1 MPLLDIAT
9 SQASLQNHLSP
20 LRAQF
25 LIHCK
30 VFSSPFTFGDEK
42 SPVSIWKSFHF
53 PKNPNSWKRTKLQI
67 KAVATLEPK
76 SSTHKKDGYK
86 KNAQLEVD
94 SDVSVAQAEAKA
106 SSEDT
111 SDVDEKELLRRTRIS
126 KANKGNTPWNK
137 GRKHSPET
145 LRKIRERTKLAMQN
159 PKVRMKLANL
169 GHSQSEETRSKIGVA
184 VRSTW
189 RKRREKLIVQETC
202 YYEWQNLIADASRR
216 GYVGEEE
223 MQWDSY
229 KILSEK
235 LEIEWVESIEHRK
248 TAPRPKGSKRAP
260 KSPEQRRKIAEAIAA
275 KWADPEYRQ
284 RVCSALSKF
293 HGSPV
298 GEGRRPRRRPSVQP
312 KKREPTKRSSNVNN
326 LTGND
331 ITSSIQI
338 VRPRSK
344 APVYKDP
351 MAKSKLQML
360 KNIKAQRTAT
370 ETQKT
375 EAIERARLLIDEAE
389 KAAEALEFAA
399 TKSPIA
405 RASLIETRKLIAE
418 AIQLLESTDSED
430 ITSKNDTD
438 PLASAEPVDQV
449 QQEIELSNG
458 TATQTGSK
466 EANGTKIHASSKD
479 EDLNLTNL
487 SLLNGENGMLPS
499 SYNGY
504 SLPAAI
510 HLESLMEQSS
520 SPKKHDQVELNGSV
534 TPESSPLPN
543 GRLVKDESA
552 SKSIAATKKWVRGRL
567 VEVTEGD

>member
-1 MPLLDIAT
+1 MFVDIAT
-9 SQASLQNHLSP
+9 AQASLQNHLSP

-25 LIHCK
+25 LVHCK

-42 SPVSIWKSFHF
+42 GPVSIWKSFHF

-76 SSTHKKDGYK
+76 SSVHKEDGYK
-86 KNAQLEVD
+86 KNAQLEVN
-94 SDVSVAQAEAKA
+94 SEVSTAEA
-106 SSEDT
+106 SGEDT

-145 LRKIRERTKLAMQN
+145 LRKIRERTKIAMQN
-159 PKVRMKLANL
+159 PKIRMKLANL
-169 GHSQSEETRSKIGVA
+169 GHAQTDETKTKIAVGV
-184 VRSTW
+184 RMTW
-189 RKRREKLIVQETC
+189 RKRREKLIVQESC

-216 GYVGEEE
+216 GLVGEEE

-229 KILSEK
+229 KILSDKIEV
-235 LEIEWVESIEHRK
+235 EWVESIEQRK
-248 TAPRPKGSKRAP
+248 TMPRPKGSKRAP

-275 KWADPEYRQ
+275 KWADPEYRE
-284 RVCSALSKF
+284 RVCSALSKY

-298 GEGRRPRRRPSVQP
+298 GAERRPRRRPNIQP
-312 KKREPTKRSSNVNN
+312 KKRDPTKRSGNINN
-326 LTGND
+326 LNGND
-331 ITSSIQI
+331 AISTIEQL
-338 VRPRSK
+338 RSRIK

-360 KNIKAQRTAT
+360 KNIKAERAAT
-370 ETQKT
+370 ETKKT
-375 EAIERARLLIDEAE
+375 EAVERARLLIAEAE

-405 RASLIETRKLIAE
+405 RASLVETRKLIAE
-418 AIQLLESTDSED
+418 AIELLESTDSGD
-430 ITSKNDTD
+430 ITSKNDSD
-438 PLASAEPVDQV
+438 PLASSEHVGEV
-449 QQEIELSNG
+449 ESGIELSNG
-458 TATQTGSK
+458 SATQTALKGPNGSK
-466 EANGTKIHASSKD
+466 ILASNQD
-479 EDLNLTNL
+479 EDLNFTNL
-487 SLLNGENGMLPS
+487 SLLNGENGLLTS

-510 HLESLMEQSS
+510 HLESLIEHSS
-520 SPKKHDQVELNGSV
+520 SSKEDQLQLNGSV

-543 GRLVKDESA
+543 GSDIRVVKDESD
-552 SKSIAATKKWVRGRL
+552 SKSVTSTKKWVRGRL
-567 VEVTEGD
+567 VEVTEGDQC